1 MSEAWNI
8 IVGLNTK
15 FNLSHYSRPVA
26 TNTRVERLRPA
37 YLCVEER
44 LRPAYS
50 CRGETEASLVCRG
63 ETEAGLLQ
71 LHV

>member
-26 TNTRVERLRPA
+26 TNTRVERLI
-37 YLCVEER
+37 
-44 LRPAYS
+44 
-50 CRGETEASLVCRG
+50 EAGLLMCRG
-63 ETEAGLLQ
+63 ETEAGLLM
-71 LHV
+71 